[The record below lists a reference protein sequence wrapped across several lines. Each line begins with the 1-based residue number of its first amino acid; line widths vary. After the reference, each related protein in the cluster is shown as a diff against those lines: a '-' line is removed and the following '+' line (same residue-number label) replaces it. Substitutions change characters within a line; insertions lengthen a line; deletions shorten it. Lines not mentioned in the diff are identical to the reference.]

1 MITPRVIT
9 SLDDVDAVS
18 EEFKKKIGNASM
30 MFR

>member
-18 EEFKKKIGNASM
+18 EEFKKKIENATAA
-30 MFR
+30 FR